1 MAFSGKPFFQI
12 PRPIRRK
19 GHLNIETLA
28 ANKTLVHKDSYFQV
42 LDPSGADRDIVLPA
56 ELDGLA
62 YHIRNSGGAN
72 NLVVKN
78 DGGSTVLSL
87 APSEAAVYACDG
99 TTWTA
104 L

>member
-1 MAFSGKPFFQI
+1 MQFSGKPFFQI

-19 GHLNIETLA
+19 GHLNIETMA
-28 ANKTLVHKDSYFQV
+28 GNKTLVHKDSYFQV
-42 LDPSGADRDIVLPA
+42 LDPNGSDRDVVLPA

-62 YHIRNSGGAN
+62 YHIRHSGSANSLN
-72 NLVVKN
+72 VKN
-78 DGGSTVLSL
+78 DAGSVVLTL
-87 APSEAAVYACDG
+87 AANESAVYACDG

>member
-1 MAFSGKPFFQI
+1 MQFSGKPFFQI
-12 PRPIRRK
+12 PRPIRRA

-28 ANKTLVHKDSYFQV
+28 GNKTLVHKDSYFQV
-42 LDPSGADRDIVLPA
+42 LDPSGSNRDIVLPA

-62 YHIRNSGGAN
+62 YHIRNSGVAN
-72 NLVVKN
+72 NLVVKD
-78 DGGSTVLSL
+78 DGGATILSL
-87 APSEAAVYACDG
+87 AINEAAVFACDG

>member
-1 MAFSGKPFFQI
+1 MQFSGKPFFKI
-12 PRPIRRK
+12 PRAILRK

-42 LDPSGADRDIVLPA
+42 LDPDGSDRDIVLPA

-62 YHIRNSGGAN
+62 YHIRNSGSAN
-72 NLVVKN
+72 ALNVKN
-78 DGGSTVLSL
+78 DAGSVVLAL
-87 APSEAAVYACDG
+87 AAGEAAIYACDG
-99 TTWTA
+99 SSWAA